1 MDVKASS
8 GRKASKSV
16 ILSRSFVVCTKGISL
31 VCLPVL
37 SDLSKAV

>member
-1 MDVKASS
+1 MDVEAAS
-8 GRKASKSV
+8 GRKANKRIV
-16 ILSRSFVVCTKGISL
+16 LSRFFVVCTKGILL